1 MKQKLIRNEHDW
13 CVSMLEFW
21 HSYSNSFAFIR
32 IVKFF
37 IISLSALAHAWMSQ
51 VFFWIRYTKRGF
63 DSFFICT
70 VRGFFL
76 AHLSLFDWNWASNL
90 LDSLFS
96 FSPFSLDS
104 REFYA
109 GNGYKKN
116 HWFFLAENLCWS
128 IFDDRRWS
136 IYTGYYHK
144 FELSLFQI
152 ASHFNGISNIC
163 FEEG

>member
-1 MKQKLIRNEHDW
+1 MIGVYPCWNSGILIQIH
-13 CVSMLEFW
+13 L
-21 HSYSNSFAFIR
+21 HSSELLNSLSLVYLLWLMPEW
-32 IVKFF
+32 VKFF
-37 IISLSALAHAWMSQ
+37 FEFATQKEGLIHFSYAQCA
-51 VFFWIRYTKRGF
+51 V
-63 DSFFICT
+63 
-70 VRGFFL
+70 FFL

-116 HWFFLAENLCWS
+116 QWFFLAENLCWN

>member
-116 HWFFLAENLCWS
+116 QWFFWLRIYVE
-128 IFDDRRWS
+128 IFLMIEGEVFIPAITINS
-136 IYTGYYHK
+136 SY
-144 FELSLFQI
+144 LF
-152 ASHFNGISNIC
+152 FK
-163 FEEG
+163 